1 MKRIWLFALSVF
13 LIIASS
19 SCKKEQGAEGREE
32 VISSVKDCEGNS
44 YAVVKIGSQ
53 YWMAENLRSTKYDTE
68 SERANA
74 TITTSDEPTYAPYY
88 TDGRNASS
96 EYSEELTAELR
107 KKLGLLYNWAAAV
120 GFETAEAAQAQTE
133 GFAGVRQGICPNG
146 WHIPTR
152 VEWSAM
158 AEAIGGIY
166 DEYLFKGVG
175 AKLRSASGWHEPEQF
190 VAGTDNYR
198 FTVLPGGFANGENV
212 LNIGYYGG
220 FWTASPSDESNAYN
234 VYFVSVDNDAHCMLR
249 EKLSA
254 LSVRCVKNIQ

>member
-1 MKRIWLFALSVF
+1 MKRIWLYALSAL
-13 LIIASS
+13 LIIAST
-19 SCKKEQGAEGREE
+19 SCKKEQGAEDREE

-53 YWMAENLRSTKYDTE
+53 YWMAENLRSTKYDTQSE
-68 SERANA
+68 SAGRVLTVSADA
-74 TITTSDEPTYAPYY
+74 AIAPYY

-96 EYSEELTAELR
+96 EYSEKLTAAHR
-107 KKLGLLYNWAAAV
+107 GKLGLLYNWAAAV
-120 GFETAEAAQAQTE
+120 ELPTEEKAKGQTDGFAAQ
-133 GFAGVRQGICPNG
+133 RQGICPNG

-220 FWTASPSDESNAYN
+220 FWTASPSDENNAYN

>member
-1 MKRIWLFALSVF
+1 MKRIWLYALSAL
-13 LIIASS
+13 LIIAST
-19 SCKKEQGAEGREE
+19 SCKKEQGAEDREE

-146 WHIPTR
+146 WHLPTKT
-152 VEWSAM
+152 EWGTM
-158 AEAIGGIY
+158 AEAVGGVY
-166 DEYLFKGVG
+166 SETSCKGAG
-175 AKLRSASGWHEPEQF
+175 IKLRAMSGWSKQNGY
-190 VAGTDNYR
+190 VAGTDNYG
-198 FTVLPGGFANGENV
+198 FSALPAGSSEGSNV
-212 LNIGYYGG
+212 FNIGYYGG
-220 FWTASPSDESNAYN
+220 FWTSFADGKGGAYN
-234 VYFVSVDNDAHCMLR
+234 SFFVPVDDEMHLMKR
-249 EKLSA
+249 EKSHT